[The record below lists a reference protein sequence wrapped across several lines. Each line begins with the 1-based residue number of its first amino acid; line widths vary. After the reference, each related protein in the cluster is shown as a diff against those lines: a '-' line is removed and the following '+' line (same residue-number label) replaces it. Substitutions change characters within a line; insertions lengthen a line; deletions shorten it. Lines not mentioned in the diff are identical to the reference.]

1 MPMLIIAGH
10 ATVDAA
16 DRDRYVDHQDLVR
29 RARQAPGC
37 LDVAIT
43 ADPLVPHRVNIFER
57 WDSPEHLDAWRA
69 VADAP
74 DTGIDLGAVDVMLY
88 VVSDVR
94 PPFGEAGATGRPV
107 DQAGTRPRRTARASR
122 VNRPSGETNRPNSSA
137 RRRAQ

>member
-16 DRDRYVDHQDLVR
+16 DRDRYVDAHQDLVR

-43 ADPLVPHRVNIFER
+43 ADPLVPERVNIFER
-57 WDSPEHLDAWRA
+57 WDSSEHLDAWRA

-74 DTGIDLGAVDVMLY
+74 DSGIELGPVDVMLY

-94 PPFGEAGATGRPV
+94 PPFGWRPERRV
-107 DQAGTRPRRTARASR
+107 DPSIIPEPDQRCCGPWRPA
-122 VNRPSGETNRPNSSA
+122 
-137 RRRAQ
+137 